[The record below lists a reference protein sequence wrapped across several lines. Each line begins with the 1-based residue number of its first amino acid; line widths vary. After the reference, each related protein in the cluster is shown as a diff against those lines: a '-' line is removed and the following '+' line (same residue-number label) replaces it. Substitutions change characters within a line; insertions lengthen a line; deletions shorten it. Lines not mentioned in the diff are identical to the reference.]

1 MLAIFLVLVY
11 LVNAT
16 LSTQKTKFNELGPLQ
31 TKWLA
36 KKPDMN
42 WHRWM
47 KAFSLTEMPCKVP
60 YWQKTGRGG
69 GGNIYIYNVAK
80 SI

>member
-42 WHRWM
+42 
-47 KAFSLTEMPCKVP
+47 
-60 YWQKTGRGG
+60 
-69 GGNIYIYNVAK
+69 
-80 SI
+80 

>member
-42 WHRWM
+42 WHT
-47 KAFSLTEMPCKVP
+47 L
-60 YWQKTGRGG
+60 QKTRAIAAFFLAAFLE
-69 GGNIYIYNVAK
+69 NAAIAIPKTQLKIRYSRV
-80 SI
+80 S